1 MIILAL
7 DSALTSCSAA
17 VIKDG
22 KIISELFEDRMRGQA
37 ERLMPMCLE
46 ACDKADVSFEDLT
59 AIAVTRG
66 PGAFTGVRIGLATA
80 KGLALAL
87 GLPLVAV
94 TTLEAVAQ
102 NLAEAMGRRQNKLP
116 IGRAAI
122 ALDARRSEVYLQ
134 VFDIMD
140 GDGIPILGPMSGPE
154 LGPILRA
161 VSEPVA
167 APLTKISDYL
177 DDKITHI
184 VGTGADLVKSQLTS
198 EFTQKIAFPTAQSQP
213 NAGTVGLIAAK
224 RLRAGDM
231 AHNITPLYLRAPDAV
246 AAKAVTYAFQ
256 NQ

>member
-1 MIILAL
+1 
-7 DSALTSCSAA
+7 
-17 VIKDG
+17 
-22 KIISELFEDRMRGQA
+22 MRGQA
-37 ERLMPMCLE
+37 ERLVPMCME
-46 ACDKADVSFEDLT
+46 ACDKADVRFEDLT

-102 NLAEAMGRRQNKLP
+102 NLAEAMGGRQNKLP

-122 ALDARRSEVYLQ
+122 AIDARRSEVYLQ
-134 VFDIMD
+134 IFDIMD
-140 GDGIPILGPMSGPE
+140 GNGMPILGPV
-154 LGPILRA
+154 LRA

-198 EFTQKIAFPTAQSQP
+198 EFTQKIAFPTAQNQP

-224 RLRAGDM
+224 RLNAGDM

-256 NQ
+256 NK

>member
-7 DSALTSCSAA
+7 DSALSSCSAA

-37 ERLMPMCLE
+37 ERLVPMCLE
-46 ACDKADVSFEDLT
+46 VCDKADVTFEDLT

-102 NLAEAMGRRQNKLP
+102 NLAEAMGRPQNKLP
-116 IGRAAI
+116 VGRMAI

-134 VFDIMD
+134 VFDITGRDDM
-140 GDGIPILGPMSGPE
+140 
-154 LGPILRA
+154 PILRP
-161 VSEPVA
+161 VSEPA
-167 APLTKISDYL
+167 AVPLMKISDYL
-177 DDKITHI
+177 DEKVTHL
-184 VGTGADLVKSQLTS
+184 VGTGADLVKPYLAR
-198 EFTQKIAFPTAQSQP
+198 EFIRKIAFPAAKNQP
-213 NAGTVGLIAAK
+213 NAGRVGLIAAK
-224 RLRAGDM
+224 RLKAGEIPD
-231 AHNITPLYLRAPDAV
+231 NIAPLYLRAPDAV
-246 AAKAVTYAFQ
+246 AANPVTYAFQ